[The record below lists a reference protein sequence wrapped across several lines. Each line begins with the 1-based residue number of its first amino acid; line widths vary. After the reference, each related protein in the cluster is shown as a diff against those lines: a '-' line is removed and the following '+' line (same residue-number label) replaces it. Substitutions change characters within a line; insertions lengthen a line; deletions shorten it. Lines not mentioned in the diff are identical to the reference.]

1 MKVIKIIATSILLLG
16 FLNTALAGSV
26 VSCSTKSGSYDYG
39 NATGQ
44 ESSACHSTDQWQKLG
59 SNWNKET
66 RNDALNTPDSSSND
80 GVTWRTSTDGVNWT
94 DYNNTGQLTSGGYV
108 QFQFE
113 VTRSIVG
120 NHKYD
125 QLESWIDWNQDG
137 DWDDR
142 QYRNQNPNRERIIAE
157 KWWKHKDSEG
167 NVQKSKNLD
176 PSKVID
182 NYNSRKDGTK
192 NWDLSDWKGR
202 TIYNSQDTTA
212 MFTTSEMQIP
222 IFDTLTEV
230 WLRARIVC
238 ENSLE
243 HYSDG
248 MNLIATG
255 FQDQGEV
262 EDYKLTIARKPK
274 KPPTEVPEP
283 STIFI
288 FAIALI
294 ALGTQRKKLKKHK

>member
-1 MKVIKIIATSILLLG
+1 MKQIQIVAASILFLSFSQLSFATST
-16 FLNTALAGSV
+16 NV
-26 VSCSTKSGSYDYG
+26 VACSTKSGSYDYG

-59 SNWNKET
+59 KNWDKESSD
-66 RNDALNTPDSSSND
+66 NAMELTPSTND
-80 GVTWRTSTDGVNWT
+80 GVTWRTSTDGINWT
-94 DYNNTGQLTSGGYV
+94 DYSNTSQLTSGGYV

-142 QYRNQNPNRERIIAE
+142 KYRNQNQNRERIIAE
-157 KWWKHKDSEG
+157 KWWKHKDSDG
-167 NVQKSKNLD
+167 NVQKSRNLD

-182 NYNSRKDGTK
+182 NYNFRKDGTK
-192 NWDLSDWKGR
+192 NWDLSDSRGE

-212 MFTTSEMQIP
+212 MFTTNEMQIP
-222 IFDTLTEV
+222 IFDTLTQV

-243 HYSDG
+243 HHSDG

-262 EDYKLTIARKPK
+262 EDYRLTIAK
-274 KPPTEVPEP
+274 KPPAVVPEP
-283 STIFI
+283 STLFI
-288 FAIALI
+288 FAISLF
-294 ALGTQRKKLKKHK
+294 ALGAQRKKQKI